1 MERNK
6 ITILLIQY
14 PDPMATFMTRWT
26 RFRYTHATIGLG
38 EDLNTFYSF
47 VHKGFIVEKV
57 TRYLKPDRDPFPCA
71 LYEITV
77 PPSIY
82 RRIKKMLLAY
92 AARKQQ
98 LRYTQLGLV
107 LALMLRIPYKRR
119 DHYFC
124 SQFVA
129 EVLQRGRAAHLPR
142 KSMLYFPKDFHKLKE
157 TNLVF
162 TGNLQTMAE
171 HYQLLGSN

>member
-1 MERNK
+1 METNK
-6 ITILLIQY
+6 ITILLIRY

-47 VHKGFIVEKV
+47 VHKGFIIEKV
-57 TRYLKPDRDPFPCA
+57 TRYLKPGRDPFPCA
-71 LYEITV
+71 LYEIAV

-82 RRIKKMLLAY
+82 RHIKKLLHSY

-98 LRYTQLGLV
+98 LRYSKLGLV
-107 LALMLRIPYKRR
+107 LSLMLRIPYKRR

-129 EVLQRGRAAHLPR
+129 EVLQRGHAANLPR
-142 KSMLYFPKDFHKLKE
+142 KSMLYFPKDFSKLKE
-157 TNLVF
+157 TTLVF

-171 HYQLLGSN
+171 HYHLLGRN

>member
-1 MERNK
+1 METNK
-6 ITILLIQY
+6 ITILLIRY

-26 RFRYTHATIGLG
+26 GFRYTHATIGLG

-57 TRYLKPDRDPFPCA
+57 TRYLKPGRDPFPCA
-71 LYEITV
+71 LYEIAV

-82 RRIKKMLLAY
+82 RRIKKLLRGY

-98 LRYTQLGLV
+98 LHYTQLGLV
-107 LALMLRIPYKRR
+107 LSLMLRIPYRRR

-129 EVLQRGRAAHLPR
+129 EVLQRGHAAHLPR
-142 KSMLYFPKDFHKLKE
+142 KSMLYFPKDFPKLKE
-157 TNLVF
+157 TTLVF

-171 HYQLLGSN
+171 HYHLLGSN

>member
-6 ITILLIQY
+6 ITILLIRY

-82 RRIKKMLLAY
+82 RRIKKLLLAY

-107 LALMLRIPYKRR
+107 LALMLRIPYRRR

-129 EVLQRGRAAHLPR
+129 EILADTCRVKLPCPPSLMHPADYLEMECFRCEFCGGFQEFLARQAA
-142 KSMLYFPKDFHKLKE
+142 
-157 TNLVF
+157 
-162 TGNLQTMAE
+162 
-171 HYQLLGSN
+171 